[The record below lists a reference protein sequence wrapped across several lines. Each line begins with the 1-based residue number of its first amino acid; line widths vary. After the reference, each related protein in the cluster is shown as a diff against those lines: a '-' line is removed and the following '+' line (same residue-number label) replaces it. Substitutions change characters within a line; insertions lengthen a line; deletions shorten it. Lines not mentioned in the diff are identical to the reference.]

1 MSGSSTEN
9 MENFGAQTME
19 RHQIMMNNEVMK
31 HITIMNR
38 TSVREIMLEHEKTFK
53 EQVSL
58 KFIAVHCLLILIS
71 LCNYKNRH
79 ETDQI
84 TLEQMV

>member
-1 MSGSSTEN
+1 MSGSSSEN

-58 KFIAVHCLLILIS
+58 KVIAVHCFLVLIS
-71 LCNYKNRH
+71 LCNYKSRH

-84 TLEQMV
+84 PSGQMM

>member
-58 KFIAVHCLLILIS
+58 KFMYIVS
-71 LCNYKNRH
+71 
-79 ETDQI
+79 
-84 TLEQMV
+84 